1 MARLRLLTLGMI
13 AFGAGA
19 VAWAARP
26 ATPEAAPA
34 VPKRVVSFNLCA
46 DQLIVAL
53 ADRAQIAGLTRNA
66 IDSGMSAVADRARGL
81 PLLSSSGEQILA
93 IQPDLV
99 VGMPAGPAAALI
111 ARQGYPTLDFRFAN
125 TVDEIYLSIRETAAA
140 LGHPAR
146 GEAMIARMQGDLAA
160 IPRTGRGRVAAFYQR
175 RGFMTGT
182 GTLVDDLMRRAGL
195 VNLAAKLGKPPLA
208 QVSIEEMVAAKP
220 DFLIVDSG
228 TDTVEDQGTEMLH
241 HPALRDIPRV
251 RLPSAWTVCAGP
263 AYVQAARS
271 IAAQVAHHR

>member
-1 MARLRLLTLGMI
+1 MARLGFATLGMI
-13 AFGAGA
+13 ALGVGAA
-19 VAWAARP
+19 AWGARP
-26 ATPEAAPA
+26 ATRDAAPA
-34 VPKRVVSFNLCA
+34 APKRVVSFNLCA

-53 ADRAQIAGLTRNA
+53 ADRAQIAGLTHNA
-66 IDSGMSAVADRARGL
+66 TDPWMSAAAERARGL
-81 PLLSSSGEQILA
+81 PRLSSSGEQILA

-125 TVDEIYLSIRETAAA
+125 SVDELYLSIRETAAA

-146 GEAMIARMQGDLAA
+146 GAALIARMQADLAA

-220 DFLIVDSG
+220 DFLIVDSAS
-228 TDTVEDQGTEMLH
+228 DTVTDQGTEMLH
-241 HPALRDIPRV
+241 HPALRNIPRI
-251 RLPSAWTVCAGP
+251 RLPEAWTVCAGP
-263 AYVQAARS
+263 AYVQAAQS
-271 IAAQVAHHR
+271 IAVQIARHR